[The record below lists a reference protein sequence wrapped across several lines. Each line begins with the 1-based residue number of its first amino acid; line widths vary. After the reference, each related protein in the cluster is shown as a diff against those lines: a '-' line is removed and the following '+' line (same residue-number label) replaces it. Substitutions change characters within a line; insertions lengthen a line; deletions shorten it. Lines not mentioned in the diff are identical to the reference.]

1 MKNFCQWK
9 IINPIGPHLLL
20 YILLLTGLVFFIS
33 LLPVHHI
40 HANESISYRV
50 KIEGIA
56 DGKLRKLLESVSN
69 TIGRKQT
76 PAMSLNL
83 LRKRAERD
91 IPRFQKVFK
100 SQGYYAADV
109 KTEIRGDGQSV
120 QVVFRMDTGPPFLLK
135 SVDIRIAGEH
145 AIRLPGV
152 RKVGFL
158 LGEPVRS
165 KTVVDGEKYI
175 LHSLRTQG
183 HPFPMVE
190 LRKVVVDHATRAVK
204 VDFLIEPGPEAF
216 FGSTDITG
224 LQSVEEIF
232 VRRKIP
238 WEEGERFNADLLT
251 LMQNRLN
258 PTGLFTM
265 VQIKT
270 AAEPDEN
277 ARVPII
283 ISVRERKH
291 RTVKLGIS
299 YKTDEGLGGKASWE
313 HRNFFRR
320 GERLNT
326 SIVASEITYAG
337 EAGFRKPG
345 FLREDQCLILNFRLA
360 EDHPDAYISRNIS
373 SSFLLERGF
382 SGGIK
387 LGGGFAH
394 RFSQVNQLEIK
405 EGFNLV
411 SLPVYLDW
419 DTSNDLL
426 DPTRGTHLAMQVS
439 PFYDIYGSEIGFV
452 KAHTSYSHYVAI
464 SRNPF
469 MVLAGRAILGSIGG
483 AERDA
488 IPADIRF
495 YAGGGGSIRGYAYQ
509 SVGPILQT
517 NPIGGRSLM
526 EISAELR
533 IKVTESIGLVT
544 FIDGGSA
551 FEAVIVDFKEA
562 LTWGTG
568 MGLRYFTPVGPIRF
582 DVGLP
587 LNRREGID
595 NSFQL
600 YISLGQAF

>member
-1 MKNFCQWK
+1 MRKFLRLE
-9 IINPIGPHLLL
+9 IMAPMEIPRL
-20 YILLLTGLVFFIS
+20 YPFIFIGLVLVIN
-33 LLPVHHI
+33 LLCTHNI
-40 HANESISYRV
+40 HASEVISYRV

-69 TIGRKQT
+69 TISRRQT

-91 IPRFQKVFK
+91 IPRFQKVLK
-100 SQGYYAADV
+100 SQGYYAADL
-109 KTEIRGDGQSV
+109 KTEIKGDGQSI
-120 QVVFRMDTGPPFLLK
+120 QVIFRMDTGPPFLLE
-135 SVDIRIAGEH
+135 SLNIRMTGENDIR
-145 AIRLPGV
+145 LQDV
-152 RKVGFL
+152 RETGLF
-158 LGEPVRS
+158 LGERVRS
-165 KTVVDGEKYI
+165 KAIADGEKHL
-175 LHSLRTQG
+175 LHSLRIQG
-183 HPFPMVE
+183 YPFPRVE
-190 LRKVVVDHATRAVK
+190 QRKVIVDHATRTVT

-216 FGSTDITG
+216 FGSTDIKG

-238 WEEGERFNADLLT
+238 WKEGERFNADLLT

-265 VQIKT
+265 IQVKT
-270 AAEPDEN
+270 AEEPEGN
-277 ARVPII
+277 ARLPMI

-291 RTVKLGIS
+291 RTVKLGIN
-299 YKTDEGLGGKASWE
+299 YKTDEGPGGKASWE
-313 HRNFFRR
+313 HRNFFRQ

-326 SIVASEITYAG
+326 SIVASGITYAG

-345 FLREDQCLILNFRLA
+345 FMREDQSLILNFRLA
-360 EDHPDAYISRNIS
+360 EDHPDAFTSRNIS

-387 LGGGFAH
+387 MGGGFAH
-394 RFSQVNQLEIK
+394 RSSQVNQLEIK
-405 EGFNLV
+405 EGFNLI

-426 DPTRGTHLAMQVS
+426 DPTRGTHLALQFS

-452 KAHTSYSHYVAI
+452 KAHTSCSHYATI
-464 SRNPF
+464 SKGPF
-469 MVLAGRAILGSIGG
+469 LVLAGRAILGFISG

-509 SVGPILQT
+509 SVGPLLQT

-526 EISAELR
+526 ELSAELR

-551 FEAVIVDFKEA
+551 FEEVFPELNKA
-562 LTWGTG
+562 LSWGTG

-582 DVGLP
+582 DVGVP

>member
-1 MKNFCQWK
+1 MRKFFQLE
-9 IINPIGPHLLL
+9 IIAPMQTPWLYLLL
-20 YILLLTGLVFFIS
+20 FIGLVLVINLFCT
-33 LLPVHHI
+33 HNI
-40 HANESISYRV
+40 HANEGISYRV

-56 DGKLRKLLESVSN
+56 ESKLRKLLESVSN
-69 TIGRKQT
+69 TISRRQT
-76 PAMSLNL
+76 PAISLNL

-91 IPRFQKVFK
+91 IPRFQKVLK

-109 KTEIRGDGQSV
+109 KTEIKGDGQSLL
-120 QVVFRMDTGPPFLLK
+120 VVFRVEPGPPFLLE
-135 SVDIRIAGEH
+135 SVDIRMTGEND
-145 AIRLPGV
+145 IRLPDV
-152 RKVGFL
+152 RKMGFL
-158 LGEPVRS
+158 LGERVKS
-165 KTVVDGEKYI
+165 KAIVDGEKSL
-175 LHSLRTQG
+175 LHSLKTQG
-183 HPFPMVE
+183 YPFPRIE
-190 LRKVVVDHATRAVK
+190 QRKVVVDHATRTVS
-204 VDFLIEPGPEAF
+204 VDFLIESGPEAF

-238 WEEGERFNADLLT
+238 WKEGERFDADLLT

-265 VQIKT
+265 VQVKT
-270 AAEPDEN
+270 AEEPDEN
-277 ARVPII
+277 ARVPMI

-291 RTVKLGIS
+291 RTVKLGIY
-299 YKTDEGLGGKASWE
+299 YKTDEGPGGKASWE

-326 SIVASEITYAG
+326 SIVASQITYAG

-345 FLREDQCLILNFRLA
+345 FLREDQSLILNFRLA
-360 EDHPDAYISRNIS
+360 EDHPDAYTSRNIS
-373 SSFLLERGF
+373 SSFLLERDF

-394 RFSQVNQLEIK
+394 RSSQVNQLEIK

-411 SLPVYLDW
+411 SLPVYLDR

-426 DPTRGTHLAMQVS
+426 DPTRGAHLALQVS
-439 PFYDIYGSEIGFV
+439 PFYDIYGSELGFV
-452 KAHTSYSHYVAI
+452 KAYTSYSHYATI
-464 SRNPF
+464 SKGPF
-469 MVLAGRAILGSIGG
+469 MVLAGRAILGSISG

-495 YAGGGGSIRGYAYQ
+495 YAGGGGSIRGYSYQ

-526 EISAELR
+526 ELSAELR

-551 FEAVIVDFKEA
+551 FEAVIPDFKEA
-562 LTWGTG
+562 LSWGTG

-582 DVGLP
+582 DVGVP

>member
-1 MKNFCQWK
+1 M
-9 IINPIGPHLLL
+9 LS
-20 YILLLTGLVFFIS
+20 ILLLIGLVLFACPF
-33 LLPVHHI
+33 PVHHI
-40 HANESISYRV
+40 HASEGISYRV

-56 DGKLRKLLESVSN
+56 DGKLRRLLESVSN
-69 TIGRKQT
+69 TISRRQT

-109 KTEIRGDGQSV
+109 RAEIIGDGQSI

-135 SVDIRIAGEH
+135 SVDIRIPGEH
-145 AIRLPGV
+145 TIRLPDV
-152 RKVGFL
+152 RKMGFL
-158 LGEPVRS
+158 LGERVRS
-165 KTVVDGEKYI
+165 KAIIDGEKYL

-183 HPFPMVE
+183 YPFPRVE
-190 LRKVVVDHATRAVK
+190 QRKVVVDHATSSVT
-204 VDFLIEPGPEAF
+204 VDFLIESGPEAF

-238 WEEGERFNADLLT
+238 WEEGGLFNADLLT

-258 PTGLFTM
+258 PTGLFSI

-270 AAEPDEN
+270 AEEADEN

-283 ISVRERKH
+283 INVRERKH

-313 HRNFFRR
+313 HRNLFRR

-345 FLREDQCLILNFRLA
+345 FLREDQSLILNFRLA

-373 SSFLLERGF
+373 SSFLLERSL
-382 SGGIK
+382 SGEIK
-387 LGGGFAH
+387 VGGGVAH
-394 RFSQVNQLEIK
+394 RSSQVNQLEIK
-405 EGFNLV
+405 EGFNLI
-411 SLPVYLDW
+411 SLPVYLDR

-426 DPTRGTHLAMQVS
+426 DPTRGAHLAMQVS

-452 KAHTSYSHYVAI
+452 KAHTSYSHYATI
-464 SRNPF
+464 SKGPF
-469 MVLAGRAILGSIGG
+469 MVLAGRAILGSISG

-509 SVGPILQT
+509 SVGPLLQAT
-517 NPIGGRSLM
+517 PIGGRSLM

-551 FEAVIVDFKEA
+551 FEAVIPDFKED
-562 LTWGTG
+562 LRWGTG
-568 MGLRYFTPVGPIRF
+568 LGLRYFTPVGPIRF
-582 DVGLP
+582 DVGVP

-595 NSFQL
+595 SHFQL